1 MKKLNFNSSLFFG
14 LALSLIGI
22 TSCTGLSTTANSFY
36 NTGKELE
43 NKKRY
48 SEAFEFYQK
57 AANAGH
63 AQAMNALGSLYEKGK
78 GWAWIIKGRWNGT
91 RKQRALEALMLWI
104 I

>member
-36 NTGKELE
+36 NIGKELE

-78 GWAWIIKGRWNGT
+78 GWAWIIKG
-91 RKQRALEALMLWI
+91 Q
-104 I
+104 